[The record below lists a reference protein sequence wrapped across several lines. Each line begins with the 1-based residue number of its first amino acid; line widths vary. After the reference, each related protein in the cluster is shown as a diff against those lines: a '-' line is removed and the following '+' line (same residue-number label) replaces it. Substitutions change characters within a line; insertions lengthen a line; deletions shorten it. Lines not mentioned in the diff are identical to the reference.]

1 MVLALI
7 MLVLPTAGVETMVA
21 AAEEMEEVGVEVA
34 EIREKG
40 KERRRRKERGVVCT
54 FVGYCALTLW
64 SVGFGILMS
73 LVILVIYTSMKSTT
87 LFT

>member
-1 MVLALI
+1 
-7 MLVLPTAGVETMVA
+7 MVA

-54 FVGYCALTLW
+54 FARYCTLTLW